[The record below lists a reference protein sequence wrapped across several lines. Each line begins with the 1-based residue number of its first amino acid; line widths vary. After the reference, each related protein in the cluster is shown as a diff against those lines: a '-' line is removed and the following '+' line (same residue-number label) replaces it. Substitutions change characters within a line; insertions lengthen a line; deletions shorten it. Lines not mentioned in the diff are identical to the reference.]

1 MTKLTILGV
10 DSSAAVNTSV
20 ICNHHLYPVLKCFHR
35 SKKKPQ
41 IHEAT
46 TPPSPSPH
54 DLAILILK
62 ISLSLNATALL
73 KNYRSLLKVQN

>member
-10 DSSAAVNTSV
+10 HSSAAVNTSV

-46 TPPSPSPH
+46 TPPSPSPQS
-54 DLAILILK
+54 LATTNLFSVSTNLLILD
-62 ISLSLNATALL
+62 IS
-73 KNYRSLLKVQN
+73 